1 MSVFLQM
8 TDMQML
14 DDAGSVVPKTNDID
28 LFEDW
33 KLLGDYSLDNAF
45 IPAFLSAMTV
55 LFAILG
61 VVGWYADK
69 RMSKDLNALEQRMY
83 LLGGDVT
90 IDPHEQAENKTQSW
104 KQKCFTYW
112 KCWKCNKV
120 RIRRTT
126 CLRSNWLFAH
136 PHIPNSVACTF
147 DQSR

>member
-1 MSVFLQM
+1 MCVQM

-45 IPAFLSAMTV
+45 IPAFLSAITV
-55 LFAILG
+55 LFAIAG
-61 VVGWYADK
+61 VIGWYADK
-69 RMSKDLNALEQRMY
+69 RMSKNLNALEERMY

-90 IDPHEQAENKTQSW
+90 TDLHEEAEGKSNPSLKHRCW
-104 KQKCFTYW
+104 RYW

-120 RIRRTT
+120 PIN
-126 CLRSNWLFAH
+126 RS
-136 PHIPNSVACTF
+136 
-147 DQSR
+147 